1 MTKIGE
7 LTVREVRRM
16 VASLTMR
23 DCMKREV
30 VTVQPTASVREAAA
44 LLVEKQVGTLPVVN
58 AAGTLL
64 GVTSLTRIIQLLL
77 PDFVALLQNID
88 FIKDY
93 GALKTP
99 SREEWERVAELS
111 VADIMD
117 GPIVV
122 EEHCPLIMALSVM
135 EKHNLRDL
143 PVVREGRLVG
153 IASRVDIG
161 RTFLAQWLSANT

>member
-1 MTKIGE
+1 M
-7 LTVREVRRM
+7 
-16 VASLTMR
+16 ADSLTMS

-30 VTVQPTASVREAAA
+30 VTARPTASVREAAT
-44 LLVEKQVGTLPVVN
+44 LLVQKRVGTLPVVDED
-58 AAGTLL
+58 GMLL
-64 GVTSLTRIIQLLL
+64 GVTSITRIAHLFL

-99 SREEWERVAELS
+99 SQEEWKRVAGLS

-117 GPIVV
+117 SPIAV
-122 EEHCPLIMALSVM
+122 EENSSLIRALSMM

-143 PVVREGRLVG
+143 PVVRDGRLVG

-161 RTFLAQWLSANT
+161 RAFLEQWLSAMRE

>member
-1 MTKIGE
+1 MAGIAT
-7 LTVREVRRM
+7 R
-16 VASLTMR
+16 R

-44 LLVEKQVGTLPVVN
+44 LLVGKRVGTLPVVN